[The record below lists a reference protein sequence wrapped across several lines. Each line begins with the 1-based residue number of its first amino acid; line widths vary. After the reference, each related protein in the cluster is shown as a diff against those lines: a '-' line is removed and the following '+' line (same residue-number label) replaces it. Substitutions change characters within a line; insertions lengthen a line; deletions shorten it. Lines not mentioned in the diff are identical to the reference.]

1 VVLTSSPRGGLH
13 GGGDGKPWAG
23 GVAHPRGGVRRG
35 WHDGAVSSMTL
46 SGAPPLALS
55 SAGD

>member
-23 GVAHPRGGVRRG
+23 GVAHPRGGVFG
-35 WHDGAVSSMTL
+35 VDGTAAQSL
-46 SGAPPLALS
+46 R
-55 SAGD
+55 